1 MNIYK
6 SPRWFLPSEWRR
18 FGARATELRYNPLQ
32 PRNAK
37 GMWCKEGISGTSSK
51 GLDKS
56 EKSGIMKSS
65 EDFSY
70 ISASGPNEFKK
81 GFSHSNLV
89 NHWYGND
96 NPKISSHKAEYE
108 ARGYDMKGYAQ
119 RALNL
124 VQMPVGGNI
133 IGYKTSKGE
142 VVRYDKTSKDYVKGN
157 PKLGIKTMFTATEDY
172 YLRRKAKDT
181 EAKNER

>member
-18 FGARATELRYNPLQ
+18 FGVRAAEVRYDPLQ

-56 EKSGIMKSS
+56 EKSGIIKSS

-108 ARGYDMKGYAQ
+108 ARGYDMKGYSEL
-119 RALNL
+119 ALDL
-124 VQMPVGGNI
+124 VQKPVGNGVV
-133 IGYKTSKGE
+133 GHKTNDGF
-142 VVRYDKTSKDYVKGN
+142 VVRYNTKTGDFVKGN
-157 PKLGIKTMFTATEDY
+157 PKHGIKTMFTATEDY